1 MAGNEFKISLV
12 PELAGIGRFVPQEL
26 EPGDTASLL
35 VDGDDWL
42 DVAEFPKSIR
52 ESAELFRRLDIAAK
66 QDKPSRLN
74 PTDKVCIGIIDFDP
88 RNTEEQK
95 LTG

>member
-12 PELAGIGRFVPQEL
+12 PELAGIGRLVPEKL
-26 EPGDTASLL
+26 EPGDASSFL

-42 DVAEFPKSIR
+42 DVAEFPESIR
-52 ESAELFRRLDIAAK
+52 ESSELVGGLDIASE
-66 QDKPSRLN
+66 QNESSGLN
-74 PTDKVCIGIIDFDP
+74 PADEVGVGIIDFHS
-88 RNTEEQK
+88 RNTKEQK